1 MPASLVVWILTA
13 LILVGVLTQKWWE
26 PRLEARGVPVRR
38 WPWRWWLAGYPATA
52 LRIVTTWRRLAYL
65 NGLSVSMSPDRRV
78 IGRDLVV
85 QGQAL
90 KPKPARL
97 TWPMPTAT
105 GLTLRVLLHPGQT
118 PAPFYAATQ
127 AMEHTW
133 RVHSV
138 RVTSPRRG
146 QVVIEVTARDPLTED
161 APSVRSPA
169 PGLLAADVGVF
180 EDGGPWLIDLRRTP
194 HWLVTGATQ
203 SGKSSLLAAL
213 VLALAPQRV
222 GLVGIDCKGGMEL
235 GLFGGRLS
243 ALAVDRTQALGVL
256 AGVVDEIQARTRW
269 CRSWDKR
276 SVWELP
282 EEQQPIPLVVIV
294 DELAELYL
302 TDGSRES
309 RDQAEQCGTLLLRI
323 AQLGAA
329 RSVAD
334 ELEKHRAFWEPWG
347 EEGWYHESET
357 YQLRHPSRTTYTD
370 RWNDAIKK
378 AGLGDSGYTP
388 KALRHYFASMAIAA
402 GVPLYEV
409 ARWMGHSSTKV
420 TEQVYAHLVDGADER
435 ITGAFE
441 ASLADAFRARLTVV
455 GEDAA

>member
-13 LILVGVLTQKWWE
+13 LLIVGVLTQKWWE

-38 WPWRWWLAGYPATA
+38 WPWRWWLVGYPGTA

-65 NGLSVSMSPDRRV
+65 NGLSVSMSPNRRV

-90 KPKPARL
+90 KPKPPRL
-97 TWPMPTAT
+97 SWPVPTAT

-118 PAPFYAATQ
+118 PAPFYAAAR

-146 QVVIEVTARDPLTED
+146 QVVIEVTARDPLADD
-161 APSVRSPA
+161 APSVRAPA
-169 PGLLAADVGVF
+169 HVLMSADVGVF
-180 EDGGPWLIDLRRTP
+180 EDGGPWQIDLRRTP
-194 HWLVTGATQ
+194 HWLITGATQ

-222 GLVGIDCKGGMEL
+222 ALVGIDCKGGMEL

-243 ALAVDRTQALGVL
+243 ALATDRTQALGVL
-256 AGVVDEIQARTRW
+256 SGVVDEIQARMRW
-269 CRSWDKR
+269 CRSWGKR
-276 SVWELP
+276 SIWELR
-282 EEQQPIPLVVIV
+282 EEQRPVPLVVIV

-309 RDQAEQCGTLLLRI
+309 RDEAEQCGTLLLRI

-329 RSVAD
+329 LGVHLVLAGQRVGSDLGPRVTALRAQLGGRVA
-334 ELEKHRAFWEPWG
+334 HRA
-347 EEGWYHESET
+347 H
-357 YQLRHPSRTTYTD
+357 
-370 RWNDAIKK
+370 DA
-378 AGLGDSGYTP
+378 ASAEMTLGDLDPDAVVT
-388 KALRHYFASMAIAA
+388 AQNITEDEQ
-402 GVPLYEV
+402 GVAVV
-409 ARWMGHSSTKV
+409 AMGGRWM
-420 TEQVYAHLVDGADER
+420 
-435 ITGAFE
+435 
-441 ASLADAFRARLTVV
+441 RARSRLVNTD
-455 GEDAA
+455 DAAEIGRSDPPQDPFLTQPDPVTFEKEGAVA